1 MLLPRDADA
10 PAVLGAVLGA
20 FAPAGGF
27 DELQTSIFDAVAR
40 QVYGLDPD
48 AIRPLTAAELLE
60 AEPDDA
66 ERRHAIHLMVVL
78 ELVEHPVRD
87 GVDAAIERY
96 AGDIGVA
103 IPILAASREFASE
116 HYCAMYLDLQRSSW
130 ITEQALASL
139 RTGTWYELLR
149 SKLSYEGV
157 VADRAIARKWAALRD
172 CAPGTWGGE
181 VAAFYGRHRF
191 PFPGE
196 RHGISELGALHDW
209 VHVLSD
215 YDATPE
221 GEIDVFAFIASTL
234 EDDKGVVLLAITLG
248 IFQNDSIHRVAGKKV
263 KIARADTLAEPGAVD
278 HLADALRR
286 GHACTVDVMGGI
298 ELFDYRDLP
307 LAEVRERFNV
317 PPRAG

>member
-20 FAPAGGF
+20 FAPVGGL
-27 DELQTSIFDAVAR
+27 DELQTSVFDAIAR
-40 QVYGLDPD
+40 QVYGLDPES
-48 AIRPLTAAELLE
+48 IRPLTATELLE
-60 AEPDDA
+60 AEPNDA

-78 ELVEHPVRD
+78 ELVEHPVRN
-87 GVDAAIERY
+87 GVDAAIEQY
-96 AGDIGVA
+96 ARDIDVD
-103 IPILAASREFASE
+103 IPILDASREFAGE
-116 HYCAMYLDLQRSSW
+116 HFCAMYLDLQRSSW
-130 ITEQALASL
+130 NTEQALASL

-157 VADRAIARKWAALRD
+157 VADKAIARKWSALRD
-172 CAPGTWGGE
+172 CEPGTWGAE
-181 VAAFYGRHRF
+181 VADFYQRHHF

-209 VHVLSD
+209 VHVITG

-263 KIARADTLAEPGAVD
+263 KIARPDTLADPGAVD

-286 GHACTVDVMGGI
+286 GHLCTVDVMGGI
-298 ELFDYRDLP
+298 DLFEYRDVP
-307 LAEVRERFNV
+307 LAEVRERFSV
-317 PPRAG
+317 LPKRA